1 MNEPIKT
8 TVVLKSVSSNVK
20 ENVNRTQFRSCIVTI
35 EGEDYLAK
43 IWEKSFQNGVTLGN
57 EYQCEMQEDG
67 DKLWLTVLTGGNA
80 KIATIA
86 DFAHLFAA
94 KAPF

>member
-1 MNEPIKT
+1 MSEPIKT
-8 TVVLKSVSSNVK
+8 TAVLKSVSSKVK
-20 ENVNRTQFRSCIVTI
+20 ENVNGTLSRSCIVTI
-35 EGEDYLAK
+35 EEVDYLAK
-43 IWEKSFQNGVTLGN
+43 IWETSFQNGITLGN